1 MPVVAADL
9 HGGPPGR
16 RDEFTPIFMWVVLH
30 CGVEGLFSLSE
41 LLWAVAAPH
50 RLSGEGGYYLSQLSS
65 ALAFLLQAEL
75 EDSV

>member
-1 MPVVAADL
+1 MPVAAADL
-9 HGGPPGR
+9 HGGPPGC

-65 ALAFLLQAEL
+65 ALAFLLQAEV